1 MITKINNKKWGRR
14 AMLKVFSYLS
24 PLTSYLFLLPLTS
37 YLFLSCSLDEN
48 PKDQIPEEEAYAD
61 ADALFRNT
69 VATLYNYI
77 GGATDGQGLQGTCRG
92 IYDLQTF
99 ASDEAIIPTRGTDW
113 YDGGIW
119 QELYRHDWTPGH
131 PMLGNAWSYLYK
143 VITLCNRSLE
153 LLESHQHLLKE
164 IDYLDYVGEV
174 RALRAIYYWYLM
186 DLFGRVPIITT
197 THTSLSQLEQAP
209 RSQVFKFVASEL
221 QQACPYLSREYSA
234 RPGDHYGRVTY
245 HVACFVLAKLMLN
258 AEVYLDNNWTDRDRP
273 NGSTMMLSVNDTTMN
288 AWEATVYYC
297 KELEDSYYELEP
309 TYTNNFEVHN
319 ENSSENIWTI
329 PMDRDLYYNEMQ
341 YHFRSWHYRHAAAFG
356 FTGENGACATK
367 HTLQVFGYDTEE
379 QDKRFL
385 FNYFEGVV
393 TNNNRHLV
401 YDRNGNMLEY
411 KPWEVELDLS
421 DSPYLE
427 TAGARMNKYVVDKNA
442 TKDGKLMDN
451 DIVLFRYSDVLLMR
465 AEALLRNGQAEE
477 GQKYFNAVRK
487 RVDAPD
493 RTLTLQ
499 NLLNERLMELC
510 WEGWRRQDLIRFG
523 KYESL
528 FMGDQWDAK
537 VDERDGHTTVFP
549 IPGNMIDFNPNL
561 TQNPGY

>member
-1 MITKINNKKWGRR
+1 MITKINKIRR
-14 AMLKVFSYLS
+14 MVNGAILFTIHCSLFTVLS
-24 PLTSYLFLLPLTS
+24 
-37 YLFLSCSLDEN
+37 SCSLDEN

-61 ADALFRNT
+61 AGALYRNT

-99 ASDEAIIPTRGTDW
+99 GSDEAMIPTRGTDW

-153 LLESHQHLLKE
+153 LLESHQHLLDE
-164 IDYLDYVGEV
+164 VQYVEYTAEV

-186 DLFGRVPIITT
+186 DLFGRIPIITT
-197 THTSLSQLEQAP
+197 SKTSLSQLQQMP
-209 RSQVFKFVASEL
+209 RSQIFKFVCTEL
-221 QQACPYLSREYSA
+221 QQVCPYLHHENSA
-234 RPGDHYGRVTY
+234 RPGDYYGRVTY

-258 AEVYLDNNWTDRDRP
+258 AEVYLDNNWTDGNHPD
-273 NGSTMMLSVNDTTMN
+273 GSALTISVDGKTMN
-288 AWEATVYYC
+288 AWEATIYYC
-297 KELEDSYYELEP
+297 DQLENADYELEEL
-309 TYTNNFEVHN
+309 YTSNFEVHN
-319 ENSSENIWTI
+319 ENSNENIWVI
-329 PMDRDLYYNEMQ
+329 PMDKDLYYNEMQ
-341 YHFRSWHYRHAAAFG
+341 YFFRSWHYRHAAAYG

-367 HTLQVFGYDTEE
+367 RTLEIFKYGTWSEDP
-379 QDKRFL
+379 RFL
-385 FNYFEGVV
+385 LNYYDGIVFDNDRKIV
-393 TNNNRHLV
+393 R
-401 YDRNGNMLEY
+401 DRNGEVFEY

-427 TAGARMNKYVVDKNA
+427 TAGARMNKYVVDRNA
-442 TKDGKLMDN
+442 TKNGKLMDN
-451 DIVLFRYSDVLLMR
+451 DIVLFRLADVLLMH

-477 GQKYFNAVRK
+477 GQDYFNAVRG
-487 RVDAPD
+487 RVDAPEKP
-493 RTLTLQ
+493 LTLQ
-499 NLLNERLMELC
+499 NLLDERLLELC

-523 KYESL
+523 QYESL

-537 VDERDGHTTVFP
+537 VDERDRHTTVFP
-549 IPGNMIDFNPNL
+549 IPGGMINFNPNL

>member
-1 MITKINNKKWGRR
+1 MITKINKIRR
-14 AMLKVFSYLS
+14 VVNGAI
-24 PLTSYLFLLPLTS
+24 LFTIHCS
-37 YLFLSCSLDEN
+37 LFTIISSCSLDEN

-61 ADALFRNT
+61 AGALYRNT

-99 ASDEAIIPTRGTDW
+99 GSDEAMIPTRGTDW

-153 LLESHQHLLKE
+153 LLESHQHLLDE
-164 IDYLDYVGEV
+164 VQYVEYTAEV

-186 DLFGRVPIITT
+186 DLFGRIPIITT
-197 THTSLSQLEQAP
+197 SKTSLSQLEQMP
-209 RSQVFKFVASEL
+209 RSQIFKFVCTEL
-221 QQACPYLSREYSA
+221 QQVCPNLHYENSA
-234 RPGDHYGRVTY
+234 RPGDYYGRVTY

-258 AEVYLDNNWTDRDRP
+258 AEVYLDNNWTDGDHP
-273 NGSTMMLSVNDTTMN
+273 DGSALTISVNGETMN
-288 AWEATVYYC
+288 AWEATIYYC
-297 KELEDSYYELEP
+297 NQLENADYELEEL
-309 TYTNNFEVHN
+309 YSSNFEVHN
-319 ENSSENIWTI
+319 ENSNENIWVI
-329 PMDRDLYYNEMQ
+329 PMDKDLYYNEMQ
-341 YHFRSWHYRHAAAFG
+341 YFFRSWHYRHAAAYG

-367 HTLQVFGYDTEE
+367 RTLEIFKYGTWSEDP
-379 QDKRFL
+379 RFL
-385 FNYFEGVV
+385 LNYYDGIVFDNDRKIV
-393 TNNNRHLV
+393 R
-401 YDRNGNMLEY
+401 DRNGEVFEY

-427 TAGARMNKYVVDKNA
+427 TAGARMNKYVVDRNA
-442 TKDGKLMDN
+442 TKNGKLMDN
-451 DIVLFRYSDVLLMR
+451 DIVLFRLADVLLMH

-477 GQKYFNAVRK
+477 GQDYFNAVRG
-487 RVDAPD
+487 RVDAPEKP
-493 RTLTLQ
+493 LTLQ
-499 NLLNERLMELC
+499 NLLDERLLELC

-523 KYESL
+523 QYESL

-537 VDERDGHTTVFP
+537 VDERDRHTTVFP
-549 IPGNMIDFNPNL
+549 IPGGMINFNPNL

>member
-1 MITKINNKKWGRR
+1 MITKINKIRR
-14 AMLKVFSYLS
+14 MVNGAILFTIHCSLFTVLS
-24 PLTSYLFLLPLTS
+24 
-37 YLFLSCSLDEN
+37 SCSLDEN

-61 ADALFRNT
+61 AGALYRNT

-99 ASDEAIIPTRGTDW
+99 GSDEAMIPTRGTDW

-153 LLESHQHLLKE
+153 LLESHQHLLDE
-164 IDYLDYVGEV
+164 VQYVEYTAEV

-186 DLFGRVPIITT
+186 DLFGRIPIITT
-197 THTSLSQLEQAP
+197 SKTSLSQLQQMP
-209 RSQVFKFVASEL
+209 RSQIFKFVCTEL
-221 QQACPYLSREYSA
+221 QQVCPNLHHENSA
-234 RPGDHYGRVTY
+234 RPGDYYGRVTY

-258 AEVYLDNNWTDRDRP
+258 AEVYLDNNWTDGDHP
-273 NGSTMMLSVNDTTMN
+273 DGSALTISVDGKTMN
-288 AWEATVYYC
+288 AWEATIYYC
-297 KELEDSYYELEP
+297 DQLENADYELEEL
-309 TYTNNFEVHN
+309 YSSNFEVHN
-319 ENSSENIWTI
+319 ENSNENIWVI
-329 PMDRDLYYNEMQ
+329 PMDKDLYYNEMQ
-341 YHFRSWHYRHAAAFG
+341 YFFRSWHYRHAAAYG

-367 HTLQVFGYDTEE
+367 RTLEIFKYGTWSEDP
-379 QDKRFL
+379 RFL
-385 FNYFEGVV
+385 LNYYDGIVFDNDRKIV
-393 TNNNRHLV
+393 R
-401 YDRNGNMLEY
+401 DRNGEVFEY

-427 TAGARMNKYVVDKNA
+427 TAGARMNKYVVDRNA
-442 TKDGKLMDN
+442 TKNGKLMDN
-451 DIVLFRYSDVLLMR
+451 DIVLFRLADVLLMH

-477 GQKYFNAVRK
+477 GQDYFNAVRG
-487 RVDAPD
+487 RVDAPEKP
-493 RTLTLQ
+493 LTLQ
-499 NLLNERLMELC
+499 NLLDERLLELC

-523 KYESL
+523 QYESL

-537 VDERDGHTTVFP
+537 VDERDRHTTVFP
-549 IPGNMIDFNPNL
+549 IPGGMINFNPNL

>member
-1 MITKINNKKWGRR
+1 MITKINKIRR
-14 AMLKVFSYLS
+14 MVNGAILFTIHCSLFTVLS
-24 PLTSYLFLLPLTS
+24 
-37 YLFLSCSLDEN
+37 SCSLDEN

-61 ADALFRNT
+61 AGALYRNT

-99 ASDEAIIPTRGTDW
+99 VSDEAMIPTRGTDW

-153 LLESHQHLLKE
+153 LLESHQHLLDE
-164 IDYLDYVGEV
+164 VQYVEYTAEV

-186 DLFGRVPIITT
+186 DLFGRIPIITT
-197 THTSLSQLEQAP
+197 SKTSLSQLEQMP
-209 RSQVFKFVASEL
+209 RSQIFKFVCTEL
-221 QQACPYLSREYSA
+221 QQVCPNLHYENSA
-234 RPGDHYGRVTY
+234 RPGDYYGRVTY

-258 AEVYLDNNWTDRDRP
+258 AEVYLDNNWTDGDHP
-273 NGSTMMLSVNDTTMN
+273 DGSALTISVDGKTMN
-288 AWEATVYYC
+288 AWEATIYYC
-297 KELEDSYYELEP
+297 DQLENADYELEEL
-309 TYTNNFEVHN
+309 YTSNFEVHN
-319 ENSSENIWTI
+319 ENSNENIWVI
-329 PMDRDLYYNEMQ
+329 PMDKDLYYNEMQ
-341 YHFRSWHYRHAAAFG
+341 YFFRSWHYRHAAAYG

-367 HTLQVFGYDTEE
+367 RTLEIFKYGTWSEDP
-379 QDKRFL
+379 RFL
-385 FNYFEGVV
+385 LNYYDGIVFDNDRKIV
-393 TNNNRHLV
+393 R
-401 YDRNGNMLEY
+401 DRNGEVFEY

-427 TAGARMNKYVVDKNA
+427 TAGARMNKYVVDRNA
-442 TKDGKLMDN
+442 TKNGKLMDN
-451 DIVLFRYSDVLLMR
+451 DIVLFRLADVLLMH

-477 GQKYFNAVRK
+477 GQDYFNAVRG
-487 RVDAPD
+487 RVDAPEKP
-493 RTLTLQ
+493 LTLQ
-499 NLLNERLMELC
+499 NLLDERLLELC

-523 KYESL
+523 QYESL

-537 VDERDGHTTVFP
+537 VDERDRHTTVFP
-549 IPGNMIDFNPNL
+549 IPGGMINFNPNL

>member
-1 MITKINNKKWGRR
+1 MITKINKIRR
-14 AMLKVFSYLS
+14 MVNGAI
-24 PLTSYLFLLPLTS
+24 LFTIHCS
-37 YLFLSCSLDEN
+37 LFTIISSCSLDEN

-61 ADALFRNT
+61 AGALYRNT

-99 ASDEAIIPTRGTDW
+99 GSDEAMIPTRGTDW

-153 LLESHQHLLKE
+153 LLESHQHLLDE
-164 IDYLDYVGEV
+164 VQYVEYTAEV

-186 DLFGRVPIITT
+186 DLFGRIPIITT
-197 THTSLSQLEQAP
+197 SKTSLSQLEQMP
-209 RSQVFKFVASEL
+209 RSQIFKFVCTEL
-221 QQACPYLSREYSA
+221 QQVCPNLHHENSA
-234 RPGDHYGRVTY
+234 RPGDYYGRVTY

-258 AEVYLDNNWTDRDRP
+258 AEVYLDNNWTDGDHP
-273 NGSTMMLSVNDTTMN
+273 DGSALTISVNGETMN
-288 AWEATVYYC
+288 AWEATIYYC
-297 KELEDSYYELEP
+297 DQLENADYELEEL
-309 TYTNNFEVHN
+309 YSSNFEVHN
-319 ENSSENIWTI
+319 ENSNENIWVI
-329 PMDRDLYYNEMQ
+329 PMDKDLYYNEMQ
-341 YHFRSWHYRHAAAFG
+341 YFFRSWHYRHAAAYG

-367 HTLQVFGYDTEE
+367 RTLEIFKYGTWSEDP
-379 QDKRFL
+379 RFL
-385 FNYFEGVV
+385 LNYYDGIVFDNDRKIV
-393 TNNNRHLV
+393 R
-401 YDRNGNMLEY
+401 DRNGEVFEY

-427 TAGARMNKYVVDKNA
+427 TAGARMNKYVVDRNA
-442 TKDGKLMDN
+442 TKNGKLMDN
-451 DIVLFRYSDVLLMR
+451 DIVLFRLADVLLMH

-477 GQKYFNAVRK
+477 GQDYFNAVRG
-487 RVDAPD
+487 RVDAPEKP
-493 RTLTLQ
+493 LTLQ
-499 NLLNERLMELC
+499 NLLDERLLELC

-523 KYESL
+523 QYESL

-549 IPGNMIDFNPNL
+549 IPGGMINFNPNL

>member
-1 MITKINNKKWGRR
+1 MITKINKIRR
-14 AMLKVFSYLS
+14 MVNGAILFTIHCSLFTVLS
-24 PLTSYLFLLPLTS
+24 
-37 YLFLSCSLDEN
+37 SCSLDEN

-61 ADALFRNT
+61 AGALYRNT

-99 ASDEAIIPTRGTDW
+99 GSDEAMIPTRGTDW

-153 LLESHQHLLKE
+153 LLESHQHLLDE
-164 IDYLDYVGEV
+164 VQYVEYTAEV

-186 DLFGRVPIITT
+186 DLFGRIPIITT
-197 THTSLSQLEQAP
+197 SKTSLSQLEQMP
-209 RSQVFKFVASEL
+209 RSQIFKFVCTEL
-221 QQACPYLSREYSA
+221 QQVCPYLHHENSA
-234 RPGDHYGRVTY
+234 RPGDYYGRVTY

-258 AEVYLDNNWTDRDRP
+258 AEVYLDNNWTDGDHP
-273 NGSTMMLSVNDTTMN
+273 DGSALTISVDGKTMN
-288 AWEATVYYC
+288 AWEVTIYYC
-297 KELEDSYYELEP
+297 DQLENADYELEEL
-309 TYTNNFEVHN
+309 YSSNFEVHN
-319 ENSSENIWTI
+319 ENSNENIWVI
-329 PMDRDLYYNEMQ
+329 PMDKDLYYNEMQ
-341 YHFRSWHYRHAAAFG
+341 YFFRSWHYRHAAAYG

-367 HTLQVFGYDTEE
+367 RTLEIFKYGTWSEDP
-379 QDKRFL
+379 RFL
-385 FNYFEGVV
+385 LNYYDGIVFDNDRKIV
-393 TNNNRHLV
+393 R
-401 YDRNGNMLEY
+401 DRNGEVFEY

-427 TAGARMNKYVVDKNA
+427 TAGARMNKYVVDRNA
-442 TKDGKLMDN
+442 TKNGKLMDN
-451 DIVLFRYSDVLLMR
+451 DIVLFRLADVLLMH

-477 GQKYFNAVRK
+477 GQDYFNAVRG
-487 RVDAPD
+487 RVDAPEKP
-493 RTLTLQ
+493 LTLQ
-499 NLLNERLMELC
+499 NLLDERLLELC
-510 WEGWRRQDLIRFG
+510 WEGWRRQDLIRLG
-523 KYESL
+523 QYASI

-537 VDERDGHTTVFP
+537 VDERDRHTTVFP
-549 IPGNMIDFNPNL
+549 IPGGMINFNPNL

>member
-1 MITKINNKKWGRR
+1 MITKINKIRR
-14 AMLKVFSYLS
+14 VVNGAILFTIHCSLFTVLS
-24 PLTSYLFLLPLTS
+24 
-37 YLFLSCSLDEN
+37 SCSLDEN

-61 ADALFRNT
+61 AGALYRNT

-99 ASDEAIIPTRGTDW
+99 GSDEAMIPTRGTDW

-153 LLESHQHLLKE
+153 LLESHQHLLDE
-164 IDYLDYVGEV
+164 VQYVEYTAEV

-186 DLFGRVPIITT
+186 DLFGRIPIITT
-197 THTSLSQLEQAP
+197 SKTSLSQLEQMP
-209 RSQVFKFVASEL
+209 RSQIFKFVCTEL
-221 QQACPYLSREYSA
+221 QQVCPNLHHENSA
-234 RPGDHYGRVTY
+234 RPGDYYGRVTY

-258 AEVYLDNNWTDRDRP
+258 AEVYLDNNWTDGDHP
-273 NGSTMMLSVNDTTMN
+273 DGSALTISVDGKTMN
-288 AWEATVYYC
+288 AWEATIYYC
-297 KELEDSYYELEP
+297 DQLENADYELEEL
-309 TYTNNFEVHN
+309 YTSNFEVHN
-319 ENSSENIWTI
+319 ENSNENIWVI
-329 PMDRDLYYNEMQ
+329 PMDKDLYYNEMQ
-341 YHFRSWHYRHAAAFG
+341 YFFRSWHYRHAAAYG

-367 HTLQVFGYDTEE
+367 RTLEIFKYGTWSEDP
-379 QDKRFL
+379 RFL
-385 FNYFEGVV
+385 LNYYDGIVFDNDRKIV
-393 TNNNRHLV
+393 R
-401 YDRNGNMLEY
+401 DRNGEVFEY

-427 TAGARMNKYVVDKNA
+427 TAGARMNKYVVDRNA
-442 TKDGKLMDN
+442 TKNGKLMDN
-451 DIVLFRYSDVLLMR
+451 DIVLFRLADVLLMH

-477 GQKYFNAVRK
+477 GQDYFNAVRG
-487 RVDAPD
+487 RVDAPEKP
-493 RTLTLQ
+493 LTLQ
-499 NLLNERLMELC
+499 NLLDERLLELC

-523 KYESL
+523 QYESI

-549 IPGNMIDFNPNL
+549 IPGGMINFNPNL

>member
-1 MITKINNKKWGRR
+1 
-14 AMLKVFSYLS
+14 MLKVFSYLS

>member
-1 MITKINNKKWGRR
+1 MITKINKIRR
-14 AMLKVFSYLS
+14 VVNGAI
-24 PLTSYLFLLPLTS
+24 LFTIHCS
-37 YLFLSCSLDEN
+37 LFTIISSCSLDEN

-61 ADALFRNT
+61 AGALYRNT

-99 ASDEAIIPTRGTDW
+99 GSDEAMIPTRGTDW

-153 LLESHQHLLKE
+153 LLESHQHLLDE
-164 IDYLDYVGEV
+164 VQYVEYTAEV
-174 RALRAIYYWYLM
+174 RALRSIYYWYLM
-186 DLFGRVPIITT
+186 DLFGRIPIITT
-197 THTSLSQLEQAP
+197 SKTSLSQLEQMP
-209 RSQVFKFVASEL
+209 RSQIFKFVCTEL
-221 QQACPYLSREYSA
+221 QQVCPYLHHENSA
-234 RPGDHYGRVTY
+234 RPGDYYGRVTY

-258 AEVYLDNNWTDRDRP
+258 AEVYLDNNWTDGDHP
-273 NGSTMMLSVNDTTMN
+273 DGSALTISVDGKTMN
-288 AWEATVYYC
+288 AWEATIYYC
-297 KELEDSYYELEP
+297 DQLENADYELEEL
-309 TYTNNFEVHN
+309 YTSNFEVHN
-319 ENSSENIWTI
+319 ENSNENIWVI
-329 PMDRDLYYNEMQ
+329 PMDKDLYYNEMQ
-341 YHFRSWHYRHAAAFG
+341 YFFRSWHYRHAAAYG

-367 HTLQVFGYDTEE
+367 RTLEIFKYGTWSEDP
-379 QDKRFL
+379 RFL
-385 FNYFEGVV
+385 LNYYDGIVFDNDRKIV
-393 TNNNRHLV
+393 R
-401 YDRNGNMLEY
+401 DRNGEVFEY

-427 TAGARMNKYVVDKNA
+427 TAGARMNKYVVDRNA
-442 TKDGKLMDN
+442 TKNGKLMDN
-451 DIVLFRYSDVLLMR
+451 DIVLFRLADVLLMH

-477 GQKYFNAVRK
+477 GQDYFNAVRG
-487 RVDAPD
+487 RVDAPEKP
-493 RTLTLQ
+493 LTLQ
-499 NLLNERLMELC
+499 NLLDERLLELC

-523 KYESL
+523 QYESI

-549 IPGNMIDFNPNL
+549 IPGGMINFNPNL

>member
-1 MITKINNKKWGRR
+1 MITKINKIRR
-14 AMLKVFSYLS
+14 VVNGAI
-24 PLTSYLFLLPLTS
+24 LFTIHCS
-37 YLFLSCSLDEN
+37 LFTIISSCSLDEN
-48 PKDQIPEEEAYAD
+48 PKDQIPEEEAYVD
-61 ADALFRNT
+61 AGALYRNT

-99 ASDEAIIPTRGTDW
+99 GSDEAMIPTRGTDW

-153 LLESHQHLLKE
+153 LLESHQHLLDE
-164 IDYLDYVGEV
+164 VQYVEYTAEV

-186 DLFGRVPIITT
+186 DLFGRIPIITT
-197 THTSLSQLEQAP
+197 SKTSLSQLEQMP
-209 RSQVFKFVASEL
+209 RSQIFKFVCTEL
-221 QQACPYLSREYSA
+221 QQVCPYLHHENSA
-234 RPGDHYGRVTY
+234 RPGDYYGRVTY

-258 AEVYLDNNWTDRDRP
+258 AEVYLDNNWTDGDHP
-273 NGSTMMLSVNDTTMN
+273 DGSALTISVNGETMN
-288 AWEATVYYC
+288 AWEATIYYC
-297 KELEDSYYELEP
+297 NQLENADYELEEL
-309 TYTNNFEVHN
+309 YSSNFEVHN
-319 ENSSENIWTI
+319 ENSNENIWVI
-329 PMDRDLYYNEMQ
+329 PMDKDLYYNEMQ
-341 YHFRSWHYRHAAAFG
+341 YFFRSWHYRHAAAYG

-367 HTLQVFGYDTEE
+367 RTLEIFKYGTWSEDP
-379 QDKRFL
+379 RFL
-385 FNYFEGVV
+385 LNYYDGIVFDNDRKIV
-393 TNNNRHLV
+393 R
-401 YDRNGNMLEY
+401 DRNGEVFEY

-427 TAGARMNKYVVDKNA
+427 TAGARMNKYVVDRNA
-442 TKDGKLMDN
+442 TKNGKLMDN
-451 DIVLFRYSDVLLMR
+451 DIVLFRLADVLLMH

-477 GQKYFNAVRK
+477 GQDYFNAVRG
-487 RVDAPD
+487 RVDAPEKP
-493 RTLTLQ
+493 LTLQ
-499 NLLNERLMELC
+499 NLLDERLLELC

-523 KYESL
+523 QYESI

-549 IPGNMIDFNPNL
+549 IPGGMINFNPNL

>member
-1 MITKINNKKWGRR
+1 MITKINKIRR
-14 AMLKVFSYLS
+14 MVNGAI
-24 PLTSYLFLLPLTS
+24 LFTIHCS
-37 YLFLSCSLDEN
+37 LFTIISSCSLDEN

-61 ADALFRNT
+61 AGALYRNT

-99 ASDEAIIPTRGTDW
+99 GSDEAMIPTRGTDW

-153 LLESHQHLLKE
+153 LLESHQHLLDE
-164 IDYLDYVGEV
+164 VQYVEYTAEV

-186 DLFGRVPIITT
+186 DLFGRIPIITT
-197 THTSLSQLEQAP
+197 SKTSLSQLQQMP
-209 RSQVFKFVASEL
+209 RSQIFKFVCTEL
-221 QQACPYLSREYSA
+221 QQVCPNLHYENSA
-234 RPGDHYGRVTY
+234 RPGDYYGRVTY

-258 AEVYLDNNWTDRDRP
+258 AEVYLDNNWTDGDHP
-273 NGSTMMLSVNDTTMN
+273 DGSALTISVDGKTMN
-288 AWEATVYYC
+288 AWEATIYYC
-297 KELEDSYYELEP
+297 DQLENADYELEEL
-309 TYTNNFEVHN
+309 YTSNFEVHN
-319 ENSSENIWTI
+319 ENSNENIWVI
-329 PMDRDLYYNEMQ
+329 PMDKDLYYNEMQ
-341 YHFRSWHYRHAAAFG
+341 YFFRSWHYRHAAAYG

-367 HTLQVFGYDTEE
+367 RTLEIFKYGTWSEDP
-379 QDKRFL
+379 RFL
-385 FNYFEGVV
+385 LNYYDGIVFDNDRKIV
-393 TNNNRHLV
+393 R
-401 YDRNGNMLEY
+401 DRNGEVFEY

-427 TAGARMNKYVVDKNA
+427 TAGARMNKYVVDRNA
-442 TKDGKLMDN
+442 TKNGKLMDN
-451 DIVLFRYSDVLLMR
+451 DIVLFRLADVLLMH

-477 GQKYFNAVRK
+477 GQDYFNAVRG
-487 RVDAPD
+487 RVDAPEKP
-493 RTLTLQ
+493 LTLQ
-499 NLLNERLMELC
+499 NLLDERLLELC

-523 KYESL
+523 QYESL

-537 VDERDGHTTVFP
+537 VDERDRHTTVFP
-549 IPGNMIDFNPNL
+549 IPGGMINFNPNL

>member
-1 MITKINNKKWGRR
+1 MITKINKIRR
-14 AMLKVFSYLS
+14 MVNGAI
-24 PLTSYLFLLPLTS
+24 LFTIHCS
-37 YLFLSCSLDEN
+37 LFTIISSCSLDEN

-61 ADALFRNT
+61 AGALYRNT

-99 ASDEAIIPTRGTDW
+99 GSDEAMIPTRGTDW

-153 LLESHQHLLKE
+153 LLESHQHLLDE
-164 IDYLDYVGEV
+164 VQYVEYTAEV

-186 DLFGRVPIITT
+186 DLFGRIPIITT
-197 THTSLSQLEQAP
+197 SKTSLSQLQQMP
-209 RSQVFKFVASEL
+209 RSQIFKFVCTEL
-221 QQACPYLSREYSA
+221 QQVCPNLHHENSA
-234 RPGDHYGRVTY
+234 RPGDYYGRVTY

-258 AEVYLDNNWTDRDRP
+258 AEVYLDNNWTDGDHP
-273 NGSTMMLSVNDTTMN
+273 DGSALTISVDGKTMN
-288 AWEATVYYC
+288 AWEATIYYC
-297 KELEDSYYELEP
+297 DQLENADYELEEL
-309 TYTNNFEVHN
+309 YTSNFEVHN
-319 ENSSENIWTI
+319 ENSNENIWVI
-329 PMDRDLYYNEMQ
+329 PMDKDLYYNEMQ
-341 YHFRSWHYRHAAAFG
+341 YFFRSWHYRHAAAYG

-367 HTLQVFGYDTEE
+367 RTLEIFKYGTWSEDP
-379 QDKRFL
+379 RFL
-385 FNYFEGVV
+385 LNYYDGIVFDNDRKIV
-393 TNNNRHLV
+393 R
-401 YDRNGNMLEY
+401 DRNGEEFEY

-427 TAGARMNKYVVDKNA
+427 TAGARMNKYVVDRNA
-442 TKDGKLMDN
+442 TKNGKLMDN
-451 DIVLFRYSDVLLMR
+451 DIVLFRLADVLLMH

-477 GQKYFNAVRK
+477 GQDYFNAVRG
-487 RVDAPD
+487 RVDAPEKP
-493 RTLTLQ
+493 LTLQ
-499 NLLNERLMELC
+499 NLLDERLLELC

-523 KYESL
+523 QYESL

-537 VDERDGHTTVFP
+537 VDERDRHTTVFP
-549 IPGNMIDFNPNL
+549 IPGGMINFNPNL

>member
-1 MITKINNKKWGRR
+1 MITIQINKV
-14 AMLKVFSYLS
+14 MIKVFSYL
-24 PLTSYLFLLPLTS
+24 LPLTS
-37 YLFLSCSLDEN
+37 CLFLSCSLDEN

-61 ADALFRNT
+61 AGALYRNT

-99 ASDEAIIPTRGTDW
+99 GSDEAMIPTRGTDW

-153 LLESHQHLLKE
+153 LLESHQHLLDE
-164 IDYLDYVGEV
+164 VQYVEYTAEV

-186 DLFGRVPIITT
+186 DLFGRIPIITT
-197 THTSLSQLEQAP
+197 SKTSLSQLQQMP
-209 RSQVFKFVASEL
+209 RSQIFKFVCTEL
-221 QQACPYLSREYSA
+221 QQVCPNLHYENSA
-234 RPGDHYGRVTY
+234 RPGDYYGRVTY

-258 AEVYLDNNWTDRDRP
+258 AEVYLDNNWTDGDHP
-273 NGSTMMLSVNDTTMN
+273 DGSALTISVDGKTMN
-288 AWEATVYYC
+288 AWEATIYYC
-297 KELEDSYYELEP
+297 NQLENADYELEEL
-309 TYTNNFEVHN
+309 YSSNFEVHN
-319 ENSSENIWTI
+319 ENSNENIWVI
-329 PMDRDLYYNEMQ
+329 PMDKDLYYNEMQ
-341 YHFRSWHYRHAAAFG
+341 YFFRSWHYRHAAAYG

-367 HTLQVFGYDTEE
+367 RTLEIFKYGTWSEDP
-379 QDKRFL
+379 RFL
-385 FNYFEGVV
+385 LNYYDGIVFDNDRKIV
-393 TNNNRHLV
+393 R
-401 YDRNGNMLEY
+401 DRNGEEFEY

-427 TAGARMNKYVVDKNA
+427 TAGARMNKYVVDRNA
-442 TKDGKLMDN
+442 TKNGKLMDN
-451 DIVLFRYSDVLLMR
+451 DIVLFRLADVLLMH

-477 GQKYFNAVRK
+477 GQDYFNAVRG
-487 RVDAPD
+487 RVDAPEKP
-493 RTLTLQ
+493 LTLQ
-499 NLLNERLMELC
+499 NLLDERLLELC

-523 KYESL
+523 QYESL

-537 VDERDGHTTVFP
+537 VDERDRHTTVFP
-549 IPGNMIDFNPNL
+549 IPGGMINFNPNL

>member
-1 MITKINNKKWGRR
+1 MITWTNKIRR
-14 AMLKVFSYLS
+14 MVNGVILFTIHCSLFTVLS
-24 PLTSYLFLLPLTS
+24 
-37 YLFLSCSLDEN
+37 SCSLDEN

-61 ADALFRNT
+61 AGALYRNT

-99 ASDEAIIPTRGTDW
+99 GSDEAMIPTRGTDW

-153 LLESHQHLLKE
+153 LLESHQHLLDE
-164 IDYLDYVGEV
+164 VQYVEYTAEV

-186 DLFGRVPIITT
+186 DLFGRIPIITT
-197 THTSLSQLEQAP
+197 SKTSLSQLQQMP
-209 RSQVFKFVASEL
+209 RSQIFKFVCTEL
-221 QQACPYLSREYSA
+221 QQVCPYLHHENSA
-234 RPGDHYGRVTY
+234 RPGDYYGRVTY

-258 AEVYLDNNWTDRDRP
+258 AEVYLDNNWTDGDHP
-273 NGSTMMLSVNDTTMN
+273 DGSALTISVDGKTMN
-288 AWEATVYYC
+288 AWEATIYYC
-297 KELEDSYYELEP
+297 DQLENADYELEEL
-309 TYTNNFEVHN
+309 YTSNFEVHN
-319 ENSSENIWTI
+319 ENSNENIWVI
-329 PMDRDLYYNEMQ
+329 PMDKDLYYNEMQ
-341 YHFRSWHYRHAAAFG
+341 YFFRSWHYRHAAAYG

-367 HTLQVFGYDTEE
+367 RTLEIFKYGTWSEDP
-379 QDKRFL
+379 RFL
-385 FNYFEGVV
+385 LNYYDGIVFDNDRKIV
-393 TNNNRHLV
+393 R
-401 YDRNGNMLEY
+401 DRNGEVFEY

-427 TAGARMNKYVVDKNA
+427 TAGARMNKYVVDRNA
-442 TKDGKLMDN
+442 TKNGKLMDN
-451 DIVLFRYSDVLLMR
+451 DIVLFRLADVLLMH

-477 GQKYFNAVRK
+477 GQDYFNAVRG
-487 RVDAPD
+487 RVDAPEKP
-493 RTLTLQ
+493 LTLQ
-499 NLLNERLMELC
+499 NLLDERLLELC

-523 KYESL
+523 QYESL

-537 VDERDGHTTVFP
+537 VDESDGHTTVFP
-549 IPGNMIDFNPNL
+549 IPGGMIDFNPNL
-561 TQNPGY
+561 TQNEGY